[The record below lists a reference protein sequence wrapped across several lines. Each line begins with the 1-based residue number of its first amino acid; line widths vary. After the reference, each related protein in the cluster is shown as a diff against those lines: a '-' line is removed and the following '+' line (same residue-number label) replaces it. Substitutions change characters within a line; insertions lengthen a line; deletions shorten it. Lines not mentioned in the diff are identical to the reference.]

1 MPDSMAKRIKKLR
14 NKRQM
19 TLEQVGAIV
28 GVGKST
34 VRKWETGMIANIK
47 GDKIALLAQALGTT
61 PEYLMGWDLQS
72 QIDALA
78 IEIEQLRSELSS
90 APSKEISDLEYAL
103 ALKEEL
109 YEDLLFA
116 QKMDILE
123 KNSNTPSEIELTE
136 GEKAV
141 LELFRQIPVD
151 QQPVVLAMIRAALG
165 SSK

>member
-1 MPDSMAKRIKKLR
+1 MPDSMAQRIKKLR
-14 NKRQM
+14 NQRKM

-47 GDKIALLAQALGTT
+47 GDKIALLAKALGTT

-78 IEIEQLRSELSS
+78 IEIEQLRSKLSS
-90 APSKEISDLEYAL
+90 APSEEIGDLEYTL
-103 ALKEEL
+103 ALKEES

-116 QKMDILE
+116 QQMDNLAQ
-123 KNSNTPSEIELTE
+123 KNNSPTEPKLSE
-136 GEKAV
+136 GETKIV
-141 LELFRQIPVD
+141 ELFRKVPED
-151 QQPVVLAMIRAALG
+151 KQQLVLQMIEAALR
-165 SSK
+165 SL